1 MEEQN
6 INPAQSL
13 DIIQNMI
20 RRAQNNISE
29 NGFLFI
35 FWGWLV
41 FITAITFYVLTKSD
55 FQWPWIVWMTM
66 PLGGI
71 FSMIYGIRQK
81 KKEKVRSYI
90 DDYMAYIWMAFLACL
105 FITLGMGYKL
115 QLYCYPI
122 VIMHYATATVI
133 TGGIIRFMPLVICGA
148 LSYAICLA
156 AFFVSFDTQILLLA
170 LSVLVSYI
178 VPGHWMQLKF
188 KQQTAH
194 GA

>member
-6 INPAQSL
+6 ISPEQSL
-13 DIIQNMI
+13 QIIQSTI
-20 RRAQNNISE
+20 RRAQNNLSE

-41 FITAITFYVLTKSD
+41 FLTASAFYILTKAGYAH
-55 FQWPWIVWMTM
+55 PWIVWGTM

-81 KKEKVRSYI
+81 KKEKVRTYI
-90 DDYMAYIWMAFLACL
+90 DDYMAYVWMAFLACL

-122 VIMHYATATVI
+122 VIMHYATATFI
-133 TGGIIRFMPLVICGA
+133 TGGIIRFVPLIVCGA
-148 LSYAICLA
+148 LSYVICAI
-156 AFFVSFDTQILLLA
+156 AFFADFETQILLLA

-178 VPGHWMQLKF
+178 IPGHWMQIKF
-188 KQQTAH
+188 KQQRAY
-194 GA
+194 AA